1 MVDHLQGFPTSFVEF
16 HNLLSIPL
24 VEVNMRF
31 FSVLAAAVSL
41 SLGGLVFAAPTT
53 LKSVERYQGEVS
65 GKYIV
70 KFKDGVSRTNL
81 VNSLRSDLAVDDL
94 EIINAIA
101 GKSVST

>member
-1 MVDHLQGFPTSFVEF
+1 
-16 HNLLSIPL
+16 
-24 VEVNMRF
+24 MRF

-70 KFKDGVSRTNL
+70 KFKEGVARKNWINTFK
-81 VNSLRSDLAVDDL
+81 SDLAADDL
-94 EIINAIA
+94 DIINAIA
-101 GKSVST
+101 GKSASPSFSSPSDL